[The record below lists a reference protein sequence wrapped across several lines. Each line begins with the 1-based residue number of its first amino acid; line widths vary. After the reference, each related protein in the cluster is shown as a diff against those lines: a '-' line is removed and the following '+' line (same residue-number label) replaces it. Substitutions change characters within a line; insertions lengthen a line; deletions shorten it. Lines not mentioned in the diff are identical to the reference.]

1 MSGPATGGT
10 TCEQPAHGTDSLASD
25 GSWRSTVLAIAR
37 SDLRQRARSPKYLA
51 VALLVAYLAQS
62 VTAGDVQLFIGGGYT
77 GVPNA
82 AWFGGFVAVVGTTL
96 LVLGGFSLVRGSI
109 TRDREPGLAQ
119 LVATAPVRTPT
130 YLAGRWLGY
139 FLVLATV
146 TAALALATVAGFLLN
161 GTGPL
166 DLFAL
171 VSPFLVITL
180 PTMALVAA
188 VAVCFEA
195 IAPLAR
201 TLGTAIYVFGV
212 LLAISVVSLLPEPV
226 FDLLGMVLVRES
238 MLEAVPEAVAG
249 LERLTFHIAQPGAGT
264 VFTWHGI
271 DWGLVELGSR
281 APILAAALLFWGVA
295 ILGFDRF
302 RADAGLAGLFD
313 ALPELPTISGSF
325 GGGSDEQASSDE
337 RSGSDSGERS
347 DTATASATQPVTDR
361 EGFDPSDTAVSA
373 VDRLGRVDPQT
384 PDLLDP
390 RVLLAELRVT
400 LRGHR
405 WLWYGAVCMALLV
418 QLVAPLDAVRALVA
432 PVALLLPLSAWSGLG
447 VRERRH
453 RTEELVFTAP
463 RPLGQTVA
471 VWLGGLAIGLVTVG
485 GYAARLALAGD
496 AGTLAAVLAGV
507 AAAPALALAAG
518 TWLGSA
524 RAFDTLYLVAWYLG
538 PLQAVRPLDFV
549 GATSVAPGRTAG
561 YALIA
566 VACLAAAALGRR
578 RP

>member
-10 TCEQPAHGTDSLASD
+10 TGEQLAQSTDSLASD
-25 GSWRSTVLAIAR
+25 GSRRSAVLAIAR

-119 LVATAPVRTPT
+119 LVATAPVRTTT

-139 FLVLATV
+139 FLVLAGV
-146 TAALALATVAGFLLN
+146 TAALAVATVAGFLLH
-161 GTGPL
+161 GTGSL

-171 VSPFLVITL
+171 LSPFVVITL

-188 VAVCFEA
+188 IAVCFEA

-226 FDLLGMVLVRES
+226 FDLLGIVIVRES

-249 LERLTFHIAQPGAGT
+249 FERLTFQITQPGAGT
-264 VFTWHGI
+264 LFTWHGM

-302 RADAGLAGLFD
+302 RANAGLVGLFD
-313 ALPELPTISGSF
+313 ALPDLPTISGSP
-325 GGGSDEQASSDE
+325 GGGSDESG
-337 RSGSDSGERS
+337 GSDSRERS
-347 DTATASATQPVTDR
+347 DTATASATQTVTDR
-361 EGFDPSDTAVSA
+361 EGSDPSDTAVSA
-373 VDRLGRVDPQT
+373 VDRLGRIDPQT
-384 PDLLDP
+384 PRLLDP
-390 RVLLAELRVT
+390 RVVLAELRMT

-405 WLWYGAVCMALLV
+405 WLWYGAVSMALLV

-453 RTEELVFTAP
+453 RTQELVFTAP

-471 VWLGGLAIGLVTVG
+471 VWLGGLAVGLVTVG
-485 GYAARLALAGD
+485 GYAVRLALVGD
-496 AGTLAAVLAGV
+496 AGALAAVLAGM

-524 RAFDTLYLVAWYLG
+524 RAFDTLYLVVWYLG
-538 PLQAVRPLDFV
+538 PLQAVSPLDFV

-566 VACLAAAALGRR
+566 VACLAAAAVGRR